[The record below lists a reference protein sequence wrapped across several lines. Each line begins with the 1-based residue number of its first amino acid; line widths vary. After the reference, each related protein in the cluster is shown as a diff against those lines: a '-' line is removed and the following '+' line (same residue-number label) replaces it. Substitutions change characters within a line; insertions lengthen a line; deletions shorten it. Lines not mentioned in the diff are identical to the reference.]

1 MRTEYITLNHALNC
15 HRLSACEMYVP
26 IKPHFK
32 DKQQHHCYVKA
43 FIFMAVQHSL
53 NLMSLFLTE
62 NTHLLIILLV
72 RSEQQKSTRVLCMLQ
87 FSRKS

>member
-1 MRTEYITLNHALNC
+1 MVVKLPGNDVRSKMKINWLNEFMRTEYITLNHALNC

-26 IKPHFK
+26 I
-32 DKQQHHCYVKA
+32 
-43 FIFMAVQHSL
+43 QHSL